1 LIKEVVGAPVTCAKT
16 QATLGFS
23 LGVIFMNKRLSIAG
37 ALTLAIFL
45 TYSPAFTQSAPDKK
59 TEEATTSGSAVEGTK
74 PKTAR
79 RVLKVDPVD
88 GKLVSPYSLAERTAL
103 SRQDCLPNNLHKDG
117 LGMHGQYR
125 TYGQWDPQLKSI
137 EGKRQYEAC
146 VKRGL
151 DPTPWFAFGQR
162 MLIATNGKFFGK
174 TKESCLT
181 CHSKY

>member
-1 LIKEVVGAPVTCAKT
+1 MKIKKWSV
-16 QATLGFS
+16 
-23 LGVIFMNKRLSIAG
+23 IAG
-37 ALTLAIFL
+37 ALILAASL
-45 TYSPAFTQSAPDKK
+45 TYTSALTQDAPGTKK
-59 TEEATTSGSAVEGTK
+59 EEAKPADNATPRPEKNVK

-79 RVLKVDPVD
+79 VRRVPKIDPVD

-103 SRQDCLPNNLHKDG
+103 NRQDCKPNNLHKDG

-125 TYGQWDPQLKSI
+125 TYGQWDPELKSI
-137 EGKRQYEAC
+137 EGKKQYEAC

-162 MLIATNGKFFGK
+162 LLIATNGKFFGK
-174 TKESCLT
+174 TKDDCLM